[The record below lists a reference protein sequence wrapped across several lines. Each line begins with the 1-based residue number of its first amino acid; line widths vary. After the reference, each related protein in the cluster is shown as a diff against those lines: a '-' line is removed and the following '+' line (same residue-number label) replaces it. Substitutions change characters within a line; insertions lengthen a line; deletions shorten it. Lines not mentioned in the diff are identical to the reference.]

1 MESVARD
8 GAAFKKKSLYA
19 AEQDSEANQERRAT
33 WRRKVSGIDPEKLI
47 FMDESGV
54 TTEMTRRYGRARGGR
69 RLREGVPAGHWRTL
83 SVLGAIRRSGWVA
96 AMTIE
101 AATDGEVFLAYLERV
116 LGPQLRPGDV
126 VVMDNL
132 SAHKVAG
139 VRETIEAHGAQLLY
153 LPPYSPDFNPIEQCW
168 AQVKQSLRAAKA
180 RALPRLEEC
189 LAEALSKVT
198 PQNMQACFQHCGYG
212 I

>member
-54 TTEMTRRYGRARGGR
+54 TTEMTRCYGRARGGR

-168 AQVKQSLRAAKA
+168 AQVKQSLRTAKA

-198 PQNMQACFQHCGYG
+198 PQNMQACFQHCGYR

>member
-8 GAAFKKKSLYA
+8 GAAFKNKSLYA

-33 WRRKVSGIDPEKLI
+33 WRKQVSGIDPDKLI

-54 TTEMTRRYGRARGGR
+54 ATERPRRYGRMRGGG

-101 AATDGEVFLAYLERV
+101 AATDGEIFLAYLQQV
-116 LGPQLRPGDV
+116 LGPQLQPGDV

-139 VRETIEAHGAQLLY
+139 VREAIEA
-153 LPPYSPDFNPIEQCW
+153 
-168 AQVKQSLRAAKA
+168 AA
-180 RALPRLEEC
+180 AL
-189 LAEALSKVT
+189 
-198 PQNMQACFQHCGYG
+198 
-212 I
+212 